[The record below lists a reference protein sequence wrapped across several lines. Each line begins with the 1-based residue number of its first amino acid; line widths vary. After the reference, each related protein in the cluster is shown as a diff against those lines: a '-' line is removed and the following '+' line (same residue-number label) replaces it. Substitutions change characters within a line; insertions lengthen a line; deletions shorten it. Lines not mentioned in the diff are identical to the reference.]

1 MDGLNQP
8 TRFVEAIFFQWA
20 FPASHPAISVFPTY
34 FQCSI
39 VNFQFWISIRLS
51 RSGRLQPATQPAVSV
66 FPTYFSGNSNYV
78 NASIPKDYVKKLFS
92 WNYFNTSKHYF
103 REVILIN
110 KFLAMCDSFSLN
122 KMTIFIN
129 IAPIKFLTNHWSH
142 GAHFVIF
149 ENFAPHQTL
158 FSSSSIDFSS

>member
-1 MDGLNQP
+1 MVAWKGTKRAKWALATLWEQQDWRFLCARCDNKDSRNGL
-8 TRFVEAIFFQWA
+8 
-20 FPASHPAISVFPTY
+20 VF
-34 FQCSI
+34 I
-39 VNFQFWISIRLS
+39 LRAELGGERNAH
-51 RSGRLQPATQPAVSV
+51 LQQTHTQRERERERERER
-66 FPTYFSGNSNYV
+66 NKNYV

-92 WNYFNTSKHYF
+92 WNYSNTSKHYF

-110 KFLAMCDSFSLN
+110 KFLTMCDSFSLN

>member
-1 MDGLNQP
+1 MTKNVAKCAYSRYRSCPYSRERRLCPLPPAPHGIII
-8 TRFVEAIFFQWA
+8 RMFVA
-20 FPASHPAISVFPTY
+20 
-34 FQCSI
+34 
-39 VNFQFWISIRLS
+39 NFLFLQTFWIC
-51 RSGRLQPATQPAVSV
+51 
-66 FPTYFSGNSNYV
+66 FEYV

-122 KMTIFIN
+122 KMTISIN

-149 ENFAPHQTL
+149 EHFAPPNAVFL
-158 FSSSSIDFSS
+158 FINRFFLINS